1 MKLLSMAR
9 SLLFRKRS
17 PGNLSMREDSVK
29 NEYADYH
36 QYCSVDYGDYST
48 VECISAND
56 TLPSQSTA
64 PPPPDNINHLI
75 LVNRSDGYLK
85 FKALCGNRVIIDVIN
100 TSNYSPFLCGS
111 VVDFAEVTGVITDSF
126 LLWLSAARVVT
137 SLRIRDA
144 KMVCRSTI
152 FYNTMHRIALQS
164 LSICRC
170 FFSDAQILSDELFSR
185 NPQICMFEITSID
198 GRRQSFPLLTDRTL
212 RGWCATGI
220 PRKLLLHH
228 VETSFTILGVRSL
241 IEAGLRQRHS
251 LSWSF
256 GRICSTTEKSM
267 NELEECKN
275 LYGDQLQILRIHR
288 SYIHVISEVSPK
300 MYVFFYTSV
309 ERPLEVDDLE

>member
-17 PGNLSMREDSVK
+17 PGNLSMREDSVR

-48 VECISAND
+48 VECTSANE

-64 PPPPDNINHLI
+64 PPPDHINHLV

-85 FKALCGNRVIIDVIN
+85 FKALSGNRVITDVIN
-100 TSNYSPFLCGS
+100 TANYSPFLCGS
-111 VVDFAEVTGVITDSF
+111 VVDFAEVSGVITDSF

-144 KMVCRSTI
+144 KLVCRSAI

-170 FFSDAQILSDELFSR
+170 LFSDAQV
-185 NPQICMFEITSID
+185 SI
-198 GRRQSFPLLTDRTL
+198 
-212 RGWCATGI
+212 I
-220 PRKLLLHH
+220 
-228 VETSFTILGVRSL
+228 
-241 IEAGLRQRHS
+241 
-251 LSWSF
+251 
-256 GRICSTTEKSM
+256 
-267 NELEECKN
+267 
-275 LYGDQLQILRIHR
+275 
-288 SYIHVISEVSPK
+288 
-300 MYVFFYTSV
+300 
-309 ERPLEVDDLE
+309 

>member
-17 PGNLSMREDSVK
+17 PGNLSMREDSVR

-48 VECISAND
+48 VECTSAND

-64 PPPPDNINHLI
+64 PPPPDNINHLV

-85 FKALCGNRVIIDVIN
+85 FKALCGNRVISDVIN

-144 KMVCRSTI
+144 KLVCRSAIFCSTI
-152 FYNTMHRIALQS
+152 HRIALQS

-170 FFSDAQILSDELFSR
+170 LFSDAQ
-185 NPQICMFEITSID
+185 
-198 GRRQSFPLLTDRTL
+198 
-212 RGWCATGI
+212 
-220 PRKLLLHH
+220 
-228 VETSFTILGVRSL
+228 
-241 IEAGLRQRHS
+241 
-251 LSWSF
+251 
-256 GRICSTTEKSM
+256 
-267 NELEECKN
+267 ELESCKN
-275 LYGDQLQILRIHR
+275 LYGNQLQILRIHR
-288 SYIHVISEVSPK
+288 SYIHVISEASPK
-300 MYVFFYTSV
+300 MYVFFYTSI
-309 ERPLEVDDLE
+309 ERTPEMDDLE